1 VRFKLDENI
10 DVRAGT
16 VLAEAGHDVATVA
29 GQYLGGAVDAVI
41 ADAVRSENR
50 ILVTLDRGFGDLRWS
65 GGKICRGGGSAR
77 GTALPAREGRFVRW
91 LIRFDPLVVGVF
103 DPGSVG
109 AEQEQRPH
117 QRTEAKSEADG
128 HLEAVDGE

>member
-50 ILVTLDRGFGDLRWS
+50 ILVTLDRGFGDLR
-65 GGKICRGGGSAR
+65 
-77 GTALPAREGRFVRW
+77 TYP
-91 LIRFDPLVVGVF
+91 
-103 DPGSVG
+103 PGSHPGIVVLRVRRQ
-109 AEQEQRPH
+109 A
-117 QRTEAKSEADG
+117 RTSVNAALLFLLRYEDLPPITG
-128 HLEAVDGE
+128 